1 MIFMKKFISSLNIC
15 TDFLSRTKK
24 YLKYIDGCFKENSFT
39 FHKDIYS
46 MRDFSLDIKYYIY
59 KTV

>member
-1 MIFMKKFISSLNIC
+1 MKKFISSLDVC
-15 TDFLSRTKK
+15 TDFLSHTKI
-24 YLKYIDGCFKENSFT
+24 YLKYIDGCFKENSFI

-59 KTV
+59 KAV